1 MAFGVPGG
9 STNMTYFLLCGG
21 GLTAAVVYAYKTVNG
36 DSERYEDRLA
46 TTGSPAEASSA
57 EAAPEVA
64 APATEL
70 IPVEEAVQ
78 ATEALAESVPTPAE
92 EVAEAA
98 PDVEAVSEEAS
109 EVVVT
114 EAPAEPAVTE
124 EAASTPSAE
133 VEAVPEA
140 APVDAPVETPV
151 EAPAA
156 EAPAVEAA
164 EAPAAEAPAAEA
176 PAAEAPAT
184 EAPAAE
190 APAAEAPVEEAPTAE
205 SAESLPDLLTAVKNL
220 GSSTVEIAAASV
232 GETSLV
238 KAVRQMEEDGN
249 GSDSTLEMVEA
260 DVLEATAKV
269 VSEEAADTVSKEE
282 LKSAVASAV
291 EDVAEAEVAE
301 APSIEEGMTEEM
313 SAPAAAEEEEELEA
327 AAFPPEEAT
336 TSAPAVGKVEEIN
349 TGDRASAP
357 DAAPVEAVASTEA
370 SSEDVAEEVTPGKVS
385 AEETASEAAPD
396 DVAEEV
402 KPGEASVE
410 ETAPDEVTPAEEAT
424 TTAEAAPENETS
436 PDEMTP
442 AAETPVEEGED
453 EASAEDAAKAVST
466 HSDAEAVL
474 DTAQL
479 ATASTGADLEVLSAA
494 EPESSSETP
503 AHDTRHCHSAPSA
516 GEDVAPP
523 PALGEELVSEGKVY
537 VSHEANEAVS
547 LVLEQTTETMVVV
560 TAQS

>member
-1 MAFGVPGG
+1 
-9 STNMTYFLLCGG
+9 
-21 GLTAAVVYAYKTVNG
+21 
-36 DSERYEDRLA
+36 
-46 TTGSPAEASSA
+46 
-57 EAAPEVA
+57 
-64 APATEL
+64 
-70 IPVEEAVQ
+70 
-78 ATEALAESVPTPAE
+78 
-92 EVAEAA
+92 
-98 PDVEAVSEEAS
+98 
-109 EVVVT
+109 
-114 EAPAEPAVTE
+114 
-124 EAASTPSAE
+124 
-133 VEAVPEA
+133 
-140 APVDAPVETPV
+140 
-151 EAPAA
+151 
-156 EAPAVEAA
+156 
-164 EAPAAEAPAAEA
+164 
-176 PAAEAPAT
+176 
-184 EAPAAE
+184 
-190 APAAEAPVEEAPTAE
+190 
-205 SAESLPDLLTAVKNL
+205 
-220 GSSTVEIAAASV
+220 
-232 GETSLV
+232 
-238 KAVRQMEEDGN
+238 MEEDGN

-385 AEETASEAAPD
+385 A
-396 DVAEEV
+396 
-402 KPGEASVE
+402 E